1 MEVQANV
8 DVEVQADAE
17 PFQSEGMVS
26 VAFYSSDPSSN
37 WKQLDLKKF
46 QLSNKKD
53 EKRVRYDK
61 LNKPFWVLSRPGS
74 GLKRL

>member
-1 MEVQANV
+1 MLPHLYSGSVVFDVEVQANV

-53 EKRVRYDK
+53 DI
-61 LNKPFWVLSRPGS
+61 N
-74 GLKRL
+74 